1 MKISH
6 VGTVT
11 ASSSPM
17 QTTSDPAVLAEIAA
31 ELATLLYAERRRVR
45 RLDVVAKEMSEKEVA
60 RLLMCHRIEAER
72 HVERLERAFAFFGQ
86 PSFERSCQHLDE
98 IFAHG
103 EVACAMLMGEAR
115 DAVQLAVTRQLQNYR
130 ATSYRRALALA
141 VDAGFDRV
149 ATMLRANFQEETA
162 AGIELERYSGVRL
175 AS

>member
-11 ASSSPM
+11 ASSSLM
-17 QTTSDPAVLAEIAA
+17 QTTSDPAILGEMVA
-31 ELATLLYAERRRVR
+31 ELAILLYAERRRIK
-45 RLDVVAKEMSEKEVA
+45 RLEVVSKEMSEKEVA

-72 HVERLERAFAFFGQ
+72 HVERLERAFAFLGQ
-86 PSFERSCQHLDE
+86 PSFERSCPHLDE

-130 ATSYRRALALA
+130 ATSYRRALAFA
-141 VDAGFDRV
+141 VEAKLDRV

-162 AGIELERYSGVRL
+162 AGIELERYSAVRL

>member
-6 VGTVT
+6 VGTVS

-17 QTTSDPAVLAEIAA
+17 QTTSDPAILGEIAA

-45 RLDVVAKEMSEKEVA
+45 RLEVVSKEMSEKEVA
-60 RLLMCHRIEAER
+60 RLLMCHRMEAER
-72 HVERLERAFAFFGQ
+72 HVERLERAFAFLGQ
-86 PSFERSCQHLDE
+86 PSFESSCQHLDE

-103 EVACAMLMGEAR
+103 EVACAMLTGEAR

-141 VDAGFDRV
+141 VGAGLDRV

-162 AGIELERYSGVRL
+162 AGIELERYSAVRL

>member
-11 ASSSPM
+11 ASPSSM
-17 QTTSDPAVLAEIAA
+17 ETTSDPAILGEIAA

-45 RLDVVAKEMSEKEVA
+45 RLEVVSKEMCEKEVA
-60 RLLMCHRIEAER
+60 RLLMCHRMEAER
-72 HVERLERAFAFFGQ
+72 HVERLERAFSFLGQ
-86 PSFERSCQHLDE
+86 PSVESSCPRLDE

-103 EVACAMLMGEAR
+103 EVACAMLAGEAR
-115 DAVQLAVTRQLQNYR
+115 DAVQLAVTRQLQTYR
-130 ATSYRRALALA
+130 STAYRRALALA
-141 VDAGFDRV
+141 VETGLDRV

-162 AGIELERYSGVRL
+162 AGIELDRYSVVRL

>member
-11 ASSSPM
+11 ASSMRM
-17 QTTSDPAVLAEIAA
+17 QTTSDPAVLGAIAA

-45 RLDVVAKEMSEKEVA
+45 RLEIVSKEMSEKEVA

-72 HVERLERAFAFFGQ
+72 HVERLERAFAFLGQ
-86 PSFERSCQHLDE
+86 PSFESACQHLDE

-103 EVACAMLMGEAR
+103 EVACAMLTGEAR
-115 DAVQLAVTRQLQNYR
+115 DAVQLAVTRQLQTYR
-130 ATSYRRALALA
+130 ATAYRRALALA
-141 VDAGFDRV
+141 VEAGFDRV

-162 AGIELERYSGVRL
+162 AGIELERYSAVRL

>member
-6 VGTVT
+6 IGTVT
-11 ASSSPM
+11 ASTWSM
-17 QTTSDPAVLAEIAA
+17 QTTCDAAILGKIAA
-31 ELATLLYAERRRVR
+31 ELATLLYAERRRVK
-45 RLDVVAKEMSEKEVA
+45 RLDVVSKEMSGKEVA
-60 RLLMCHRIEAER
+60 RLLTCHRIEAER
-72 HVERLERAFAFFGQ
+72 HVERLERAFAFFNQ

-103 EVACAMLMGEAR
+103 EVACAMLTGEAR
-115 DAVQLAVTRQLQNYR
+115 DAVQLAVTRQLQSYR

-141 VDAGFDRV
+141 IEAGLDRV

-162 AGIELERYSGVRL
+162 AGIELERYSAVRL